1 MLKTYLHKLAV
12 IGLVLLIVASQAQA
26 MGAHGGDD
34 LNGTPLAGNL
44 GGGIDEALLEDG
56 DELSRLLKVYPA
68 MFYLRE
74 RGGPNA
80 LADSTIYPDLFRQ
93 ERRTST
99 CCPDGTV
106 FIGLALLRNEWRATF
121 GTSLS
126 MPAIVAHEYAHIA
139 QFKYKFP
146 WTEGKWPEL
155 HADFLA
161 GWFIAHRERFPLP
174 NDAYQ
179 AAASLYYKGDY
190 DFNDRD
196 HHGTPEERLKAF
208 RAGYEF
214 NLRSNV
220 PSGALAYQAGINY
233 IRSL

>member
-1 MLKTYLHKLAV
+1 
-12 IGLVLLIVASQAQA
+12 
-26 MGAHGGDD
+26 
-34 LNGTPLAGNL
+34 
-44 GGGIDEALLEDG
+44 
-56 DELSRLLKVYPA
+56 
-68 MFYLRE
+68 
-74 RGGPNA
+74 
-80 LADSTIYPDLFRQ
+80 
-93 ERRTST
+93 
-99 CCPDGTV
+99 
-106 FIGLALLRNEWRATF
+106 
-121 GTSLS
+121 